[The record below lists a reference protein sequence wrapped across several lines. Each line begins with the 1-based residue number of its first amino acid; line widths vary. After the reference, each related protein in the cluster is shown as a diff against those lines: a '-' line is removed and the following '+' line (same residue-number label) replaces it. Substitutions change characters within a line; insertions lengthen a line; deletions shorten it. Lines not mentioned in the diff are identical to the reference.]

1 MSATAIYAASNHQE
15 ARLTIQRGLLLST
28 LLHSLQLF
36 YTGMQLQLLL
46 CQAVGLLSQCMRICN

>member
-15 ARLTIQRGLLLST
+15 AILTIQRGLLLST

-46 CQAVGLLSQCMRICN
+46 CQSVGLLSQCMRICN